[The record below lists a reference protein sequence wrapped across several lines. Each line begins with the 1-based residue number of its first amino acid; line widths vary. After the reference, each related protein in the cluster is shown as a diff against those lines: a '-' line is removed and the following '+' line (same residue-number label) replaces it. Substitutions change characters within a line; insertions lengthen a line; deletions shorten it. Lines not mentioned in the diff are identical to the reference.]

1 MVKLILFPDA
11 LHVPVFSTS
20 VDSIVYFTVV
30 VTGFEEATV
39 TTLEGSTEFAVCFV
53 KNLTVDSFTFEIAA
67 LDGTAV
73 DLIGTYDTGCCSL
86 GEVTVD
92 AGI

>member
-1 MVKLILFPDA
+1 MLCMYQYSAQVLIPLF
-11 LHVPVFSTS
+11 
-20 VDSIVYFTVV
+20 YFAVV

-39 TTLEGSTEFAVCFV
+39 TTLEGSTEFVICFV

-73 DLIGTYDTGCCSL
+73 DQIGIL
-86 GEVTVD
+86 
-92 AGI
+92 